1 VCAFQYVSIAVSLA
15 ADIPALQNLR
25 AGLRPA
31 MLASPVCDGR
41 TFVANLAATYERLWD
56 RYVRVRSRRGAKQS
70 SEKQLKTNRLPTA
83 LTLFLKNSPVTPS
96 FRV

>member
-1 VCAFQYVSIAVSLA
+1 VSIAVSLA

-41 TFVANLAATYERLWD
+41 TFVANLTATYERLWD
-56 RYVRVRSRRGAKQS
+56 RYVRGEKPVPSNQAKS
-70 SEKQLKTNRLPTA
+70 N
-83 LTLFLKNSPVTPS
+83 
-96 FRV
+96 